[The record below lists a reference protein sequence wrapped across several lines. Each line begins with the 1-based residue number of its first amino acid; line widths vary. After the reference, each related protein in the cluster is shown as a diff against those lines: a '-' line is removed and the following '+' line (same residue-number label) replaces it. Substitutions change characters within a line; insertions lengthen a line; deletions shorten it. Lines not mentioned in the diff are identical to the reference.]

1 MLNIHEQCQTHVL
14 SQADPLSIP
23 KNHTDARYQYLAWE
37 SEQYRFWPD
46 DSYWCQ
52 YHYLQYSTNISF
64 QINKINQYQNWYWY
78 WYQYHIQVVS
88 KKCKKRIS
96 LIFWEPRNRFL
107 NCFFFFWKLRSI
119 WKVWIQNQF
128 CVILGRRDICKP
140 KWDYETDTIIL
151 VMT

>member
-14 SQADPLSIP
+14 SLADPLSIP

-64 QINKINQYQNWYWY
+64 QINKINQYQNLYWY
-78 WYQYHIQVVS
+78 WYQYHIQGVS
-88 KKCKKRIS
+88 KKCKNRIC
-96 LIFWEPRNRFL
+96 LISRERRNIFL
-107 NCFFFFWKLRSI
+107 NHFFSSENWDPEKTEGAEI
-119 WKVWIQNQF
+119 F
-128 CVILGRRDICKP
+128 CICKP